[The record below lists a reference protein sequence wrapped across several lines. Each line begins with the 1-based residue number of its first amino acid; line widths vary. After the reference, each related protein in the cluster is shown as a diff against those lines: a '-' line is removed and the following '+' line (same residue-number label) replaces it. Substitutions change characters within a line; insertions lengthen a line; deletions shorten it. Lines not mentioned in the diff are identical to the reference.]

1 MADFRKDPKISFP
14 GTGKLIHAARVSG
27 DLSRLLAQTDLSLFT
42 EEERS
47 AMSIGSIG
55 NNNYSNY
62 SSYGKIASGNKLP
75 TAADGAAELAISQ
88 KMETQ
93 QRTAKMNA
101 RNGSEVIDKLNIS
114 DGTLDGVTD
123 YLQDIRQNAIYSQ
136 NGTLTAGDRGDIA
149 NVNSQ
154 LMKGIGQQLSSS
166 QMQSLGLD
174 KIDVNDVESIDEA
187 IQSVNNARGS
197 VGAVTNGMEHNVSYN
212 SIARENLLSAQS
224 SIADTDVAQEIT
236 ELRKNQTLDAYRTQ
250 MKKKQMD
257 DEAQKSNMNL
267 ML

>member
-1 MADFRKDPKISFP
+1 MIGGIS
-14 GTGKLIHAARVSG
+14 
-27 DLSRLLAQTDLSLFT
+27 
-42 EEERS
+42 
-47 AMSIGSIG
+47 
-55 NNNYSNY
+55 NNSYSNY

-93 QRTAKMNA
+93 QRTAKA
-101 RNGSEVIDKLNIS
+101 YIRNGSDNIS
-114 DGTLDGVTD
+114 QMNIRDGVLDGVTD
-123 YLQDIRQNAIYSQ
+123 YLQNIRENAVYSQ
-136 NGTLTAGDRGDIA
+136 NGTLSASERGDIA
-149 NVNSQ
+149 NANSQ

-166 QMQSLGLD
+166 QMSALGLD
-174 KIDVNDVESIDEA
+174 NVDLSDLDSIDSA

-197 VGAVTNGMEHNVSYN
+197 VGAVTNGLEHNVSYN

-250 MKKKQMD
+250 MQKKQME
-257 DEAQKSNMNL
+257 DENQKSNMNL

>member
-1 MADFRKDPKISFP
+1 M
-14 GTGKLIHAARVSG
+14 
-27 DLSRLLAQTDLSLFT
+27 

-55 NNNYSNY
+55 NSSYSNY

-75 TAADGAAELAISQ
+75 TAADGAAELGINE

-93 QRTAKMNA
+93 QRTAKA
-101 RNGSEVIDKLNIS
+101 LERNGRQQIDKLNIS
-114 DGTLDGVTD
+114 DGVLDGVTD
-123 YLQDIRQNAIYSQ
+123 YLQDMRQNAIYSK
-136 NGTLTAGDRGDIA
+136 NGTLTDADRGDIS

-154 LMKGIGQQLSSS
+154 LMKGIGERLSSS
-166 QMQSLGLD
+166 DMESLGLSN
-174 KIDVNDVESIDEA
+174 IDVNDVDSIDQA
-187 IQSVNNARGS
+187 IESVNNARGS
-197 VGAVTNGMEHNVSYN
+197 VGAVTNGTEHNVSYN

-224 SIADTDVAQEIT
+224 SIADTDIAQEIT

-250 MKKKQMD
+250 MQKKQQE